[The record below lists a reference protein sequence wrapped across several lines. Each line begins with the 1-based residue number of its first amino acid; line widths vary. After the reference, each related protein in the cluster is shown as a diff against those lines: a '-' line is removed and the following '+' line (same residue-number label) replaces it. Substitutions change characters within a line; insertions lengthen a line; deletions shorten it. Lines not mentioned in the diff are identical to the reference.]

1 MTAPCPL
8 WLSPNPMRRIIL
20 FALVL
25 CLTVTPCNA
34 LTLFTTDYDSDTY
47 TESTPSFLIPS
58 DVPEGWLPLRAAA
71 EYLPISVDWDDQ
83 AREIIVR
90 ADLYKSK
97 LSLLKEK
104 RYKIDKLNIL
114 YSDDLMI
121 VNGVTYCSPKFLTI
135 RLPNVSFR
143 YNGEV
148 YYLKGETETSTLIQG
163 DESFRNKVLTTM
175 YNLKLALPEDYS
187 LIRSCLTGG
196 IKQVS
201 PEDADVFANAYVYP
215 SRRNPVAYIV
225 GGEYSDIANL
235 IAHEGY
241 HVWLERN
248 ERQSEKEARE
258 YGQMISNRLN
268 EMRDKGRD

>member
-1 MTAPCPL
+1 M
-8 WLSPNPMRRIIL
+8 IIL
-20 FALVL
+20 MQSNLMRQLIIITLLL
-25 CLTVTPCNA
+25 CLTLTPCNA
-34 LTLFTTDYDSDTY
+34 LTIFTTNYDSDQY

-58 DVPEGWLPLRAAA
+58 DVPEGWFPLRAAA
-71 EYLPISVDWDDQ
+71 EYLPISVDWDN
-83 AREIIVR
+83 ATREIIVR

-104 RYKIDKLNIL
+104 RYKIDNLCPL

-215 SRRNPVAYIV
+215 TRRNPVAYIV

-248 ERQSEKEARE
+248 EGQSEKEAKE

>member
-1 MTAPCPL
+1 MKHNN
-8 WLSPNPMRRIIL
+8 SMRRIIL
-20 FALVL
+20 FALLL
-25 CLTVTPCNA
+25 CLTLTPCHA
-34 LTLFTTDYDSDTY
+34 LTIFTTDYDSDTY
-47 TESTPSFLIPS
+47 TELTPSFLIPS

-71 EYLPISVDWDDQ
+71 EYLPISIDWDGQ

-104 RYKIDKLNIL
+104 RYKIDNLCPL

-196 IKQVS
+196 IKQVK
-201 PEDADVFANAYVYP
+201 PKDADVFANAYVYP
-215 SRRNPVAYIV
+215 SRRNPIAYIV

-268 EMRDKGRD
+268 EMRDEVRD

>member
-1 MTAPCPL
+1 MKRLIFFIA
-8 WLSPNPMRRIIL
+8 
-20 FALVL
+20 L
-25 CLTVTPCNA
+25 CLCLSIPCHA
-34 LTLFTTDYDSDTY
+34 LTLFQANYDSDQY

-71 EYLPISVDWDDQ
+71 EYLPISVEWDN
-83 AREIIVR
+83 ATREIIVR

-97 LSLLKEK
+97 LSFLKEK
-104 RYKIDKLNIL
+104 HYKIDNLCSL

-163 DESFRNKVLTTM
+163 DDSFRNKVLTTM

-196 IKQVS
+196 IK
-201 PEDADVFANAYVYP
+201 
-215 SRRNPVAYIV
+215 
-225 GGEYSDIANL
+225 
-235 IAHEGY
+235 
-241 HVWLERN
+241 
-248 ERQSEKEARE
+248 
-258 YGQMISNRLN
+258 
-268 EMRDKGRD
+268 

>member
-1 MTAPCPL
+1 MKYNN
-8 WLSPNPMRRIIL
+8 SIFRIIL
-20 FALVL
+20 FVLVL
-25 CLTVTPCNA
+25 ALTAMPCHA
-34 LTLFTTDYDSDTY
+34 LTLFQANYDSDTY
-47 TESTPSFLIPS
+47 TESTPSFLIPN
-58 DVPEGWLPLRAAA
+58 DVPDGWLPLRAAA
-71 EYLPISVDWDDQ
+71 EYLPISVEWDNQ

-121 VNGVTYCSPKFLTI
+121 VNGVTYCSPKFLSI

-143 YNGEV
+143 YNGEI
-148 YYLKGETETSTLIQG
+148 YYLKGELETSTLIQG

-215 SRRNPVAYIV
+215 TRRNPVAYIV

-248 ERQSEKEARE
+248 EGQSEREARE

>member
-1 MTAPCPL
+1 M
-8 WLSPNPMRRIIL
+8 IIL
-20 FALVL
+20 MQSNLMRQLITITLLL
-25 CLTVTPCNA
+25 CLTLTPCHA

-71 EYLPISVDWDDQ
+71 EYLPINVDWDD
-83 AREIIVR
+83 ATREIIVR

-104 RYKIDKLNIL
+104 RYKIDNLCPL

-163 DESFRNKVLTTM
+163 DESFRNKVLTSM

-248 ERQSEKEARE
+248 EGQSEKEARE

-268 EMRDKGRD
+268 EMRDNGRD

>member
-1 MTAPCPL
+1 MNHNNL
-8 WLSPNPMRRIIL
+8 MRQLITITL
-20 FALVL
+20 LL
-25 CLTVTPCNA
+25 CLTLTPCHA
-34 LTLFTTDYDSDTY
+34 LTLFTTDYDSDQY
-47 TESTPSFLIPS
+47 AKSTPSFLIPS

-71 EYLPISVDWDDQ
+71 EYLPISVDWDN
-83 AREIIVR
+83 ATREIIVR

-97 LSLLKEK
+97 LSLLKEM
-104 RYKIDKLNIL
+104 RYKIDNLCPL

-148 YYLKGETETSTLIQG
+148 YYLKGEIKTSTLIQG
-163 DESFRNKVLTTM
+163 DEPFRNKVLTTM

-215 SRRNPVAYIV
+215 SRRNPIAYIV

-248 ERQSEKEARE
+248 EGQSEKEARE

>member
-1 MTAPCPL
+1 MHYF
-8 WLSPNPMRRIIL
+8 IL
-20 FALVL
+20 FTLI
-25 CLTVTPCNA
+25 LTLTITPCSA
-34 LTLFTTDYDSDTY
+34 LSIFETDYDANKY
-47 TESTPSFLIPS
+47 TETTITFDIL
-58 DVPEGWLPLRAAA
+58 DEVPEGWLPLRAAA

-104 RYKIDKLNIL
+104 RYKIDNLSTL

-148 YYLKGETETSTLIQG
+148 YYLKGETKTSTLIQG
-163 DESFRNKVLTTM
+163 DDQFRNKVLTTM

-215 SRRNPVAYIV
+215 TRRNPVAYIV

-268 EMRDKGRD
+268 EMRDEVRD

>member
-1 MTAPCPL
+1 MHYF
-8 WLSPNPMRRIIL
+8 IL
-20 FALVL
+20 FTLI
-25 CLTVTPCNA
+25 LTLTITPCSA
-34 LTLFTTDYDSDTY
+34 LSIFETDYDADKY
-47 TESTPSFLIPS
+47 TETTITFDIL
-58 DVPEGWLPLRAAA
+58 DEVPEGWLPLRAAA
-71 EYLPISVDWDDQ
+71 EYLPISVDWDDY
-83 AREIIVR
+83 ARKIIVR

-104 RYKIDKLNIL
+104 RYKIDNLCPL

-163 DESFRNKVLTTM
+163 DDQFRNKVLTTM
-175 YNLKLALPEDYS
+175 YNIKLALPEDYS

-201 PEDADVFANAYVYP
+201 PKDADVFANAYVYP
-215 SRRNPVAYIV
+215 YRRNPIAYIV
-225 GGEYSDIANL
+225 GDTSGVAL
-235 IAHEGY
+235 ARCLVHEGV
-241 HVWLERN
+241 HV
-248 ERQSEKEARE
+248 RQARE
-258 YGQMISNRLN
+258 GREIEEEEAKQAEIDIEKILLN
-268 EMRDKGRD
+268 NK

>member
-1 MTAPCPL
+1 MHYF
-8 WLSPNPMRRIIL
+8 IL
-20 FALVL
+20 FTLI
-25 CLTVTPCNA
+25 LTLTITPCSA
-34 LTLFTTDYDSDTY
+34 LSIFETDYDANKY
-47 TESTPSFLIPS
+47 TETTITFDIL
-58 DVPEGWLPLRAAA
+58 DEVPEGWLPLRAAA

-104 RYKIDKLNIL
+104 RYKIDNLCPL
-114 YSDDLMI
+114 YSDDLII

-143 YNGEV
+143 YNGEI
-148 YYLKGETETSTLIQG
+148 YYLKGETKTSTLIQG
-163 DESFRNKVLTTM
+163 DDQFRNKVLTTM
-175 YNLKLALPEDYS
+175 YNIKLALPEDYS

-215 SRRNPVAYIV
+215 LRRNPIAYIV

-268 EMRDKGRD
+268 EMRDEVRD

>member
-1 MTAPCPL
+1 
-8 WLSPNPMRRIIL
+8 MRHIIL

-25 CLTVTPCNA
+25 A
-34 LTLFTTDYDSDTY
+34 LTAMPCHALTIFTTDYDSDQY
-47 TESTPSFLIPS
+47 TESTPSFLIPNE
-58 DVPEGWLPLRAAA
+58 VPEGWLPLRAAA
-71 EYLPISVDWDDQ
+71 EYLPISVEWDD
-83 AREIIVR
+83 ATREIIVR

-97 LSLLKEK
+97 LSFLKEMH
-104 RYKIDKLNIL
+104 YKIDNLCPL

-135 RLPNVSFR
+135 RLSNVSFR

-148 YYLKGETETSTLIQG
+148 YYFKGETKTSTLIQG

-175 YNLKLALPEDYS
+175 YNLKLALPEGYS

-215 SRRNPVAYIV
+215 THKNPAAYIV

-248 ERQSEKEARE
+248 ERQSEREARE

-268 EMRDKGRD
+268 EMRDERRD

>member
-1 MTAPCPL
+1 M
-8 WLSPNPMRRIIL
+8 IIL
-20 FALVL
+20 MQSNLMRQLIIITLLL
-25 CLTVTPCNA
+25 CLTLTPCYA
-34 LTLFTTDYDSDTY
+34 LTIFTTDYDSDTY

-71 EYLPISVDWDDQ
+71 EYLPISVDWDGQ

-97 LSLLKEK
+97 LNLLKEK
-104 RYKIDKLNIL
+104 RYKIDNLCPL

-148 YYLKGETETSTLIQG
+148 YYLKGETKTSTLIQG

-241 HVWLERN
+241 HV
-248 ERQSEKEARE
+248 RQARE
-258 YGQMISNRLN
+258 GREIEEEEAKQAEIEIEKILLN
-268 EMRDKGRD
+268 NK

>member
-1 MTAPCPL
+1 MHYF
-8 WLSPNPMRRIIL
+8 IL
-20 FALVL
+20 FILI
-25 CLTVTPCNA
+25 LTLTITPCSA
-34 LTLFTTDYDSDTY
+34 LSIFETDYDADKY
-47 TESTPSFLIPS
+47 TETIITFDIS
-58 DVPEGWLPLRAAA
+58 DEVPEGWFPLRAAA
-71 EYLPISVDWDDQ
+71 EYLPISVEWDDQ

-104 RYKIDKLNIL
+104 RYKIDNLCPL

-121 VNGVTYCSPKFLTI
+121 INGVTYCSPKFLTI

-148 YYLKGETETSTLIQG
+148 YYLKGETKTSTLIQG

-201 PEDADVFANAYVYP
+201 PEDSDVFANAYVYP

-268 EMRDKGRD
+268 EMRDEVRD

>member
-1 MTAPCPL
+1 MAPCPL
-8 WLSPNPMRRIIL
+8 WLSPNPMRCIITI
-20 FALVL
+20 ALVL
-25 CLTVTPCNA
+25 CLTFTPCYA
-34 LTLFTTDYDSDTY
+34 LTLFTTDYDSDQY
-47 TESTPSFLIPS
+47 TELTLSFSLPNN
-58 DVPEGWLPLRAAA
+58 VPEGWLPLRAAA
-71 EYLPISVDWDDQ
+71 EYLPISVDWDN
-83 AREIIVR
+83 ATREIIVR

-104 RYKIDKLNIL
+104 RYKIDNLNTL
-114 YSDDLMI
+114 YADDLMI

-148 YYLKGETETSTLIQG
+148 YYLKGEAKTSTLIQG

-225 GGEYSDIANL
+225 GGEYADIANL

-248 ERQSEKEARE
+248 EGQSEKEARE

-268 EMRDKGRD
+268 EMRDEGRD